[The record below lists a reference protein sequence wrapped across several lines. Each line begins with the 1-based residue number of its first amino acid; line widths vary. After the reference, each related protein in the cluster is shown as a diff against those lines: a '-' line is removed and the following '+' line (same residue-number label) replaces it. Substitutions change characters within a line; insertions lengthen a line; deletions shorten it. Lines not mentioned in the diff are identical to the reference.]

1 MQHGLTACSGAV
13 DAARVIDFEVE
24 IVRRRLRGEQRKEGD
39 LVSPKRMIA
48 AGIHVARAQVGERPN
63 AKKAC
68 DHANPGELE
77 C

>member
-1 MQHGLTACSGAV
+1 
-13 DAARVIDFEVE
+13 
-24 IVRRRLRGEQRKEGD
+24 
-39 LVSPKRMIA
+39 MIA